1 MALLELKNLSVHF
14 GGVKAVQNVS
24 FTVEQGEFKGLIGP
38 NGAGKTTVFNA
49 VTGVV
54 KPTAGEVFF
63 DGKKINAMR
72 PDKIAHMG
80 VARTFQNIRIY
91 PKMSVCENVTIGLN
105 SIPPYNALE
114 AMLRTPKVRRKER
127 EAYEKAIGY
136 LEMVGLKDLADQE
149 AGSLP
154 YGLQRKLE
162 IARALATNPKLLFLD
177 EPAAGMN
184 TNRIH
189 NADKKTGLLQRQSH
203 RSPVHPGM
211 LHNNAD
217 LAVLIFEAMQF
228 LKQLHQETGL
238 AIVLIEHH
246 LEVVMEVCKNIT
258 VLNLGALL
266 ATGTPQEIQNN
277 PQVIKAYLGERR
289 QKR

>member
-114 AMLRTPKVRRKER
+114 AMLRMPKVRRKER

-184 TNRIH
+184 T
-189 NADKKTGLLQRQSH
+189 GESMEL
-203 RSPVHPGM
+203 V
-211 LHNNAD
+211 
-217 LAVLIFEAMQF
+217 QF

>member
-14 GGVKAVQNVS
+14 GGVKAVQDVS
-24 FTVEQGEFKGLIGP
+24 FSVEQGEFKGLIGP

-54 KPTAGEVFF
+54 KPT
-63 DGKKINAMR
+63 DGAVYFNGKRLNGCR

-80 VARTFQNIRIY
+80 IARTFQNIRIY
-91 PKMSVCENVTIGLN
+91 PKMSVCENVAIGLN
-105 SIPPYNALE
+105 SVPPYTALE
-114 AMLRTPKVRRKER
+114 AMLCTPKVRKKER
-127 EAYEKAIGY
+127 EAFEKALEF
-136 LEMVGLKDLADQE
+136 LEMVGLQDFSDQE
-149 AGSLP
+149 AGALP

-162 IARALATNPKLLFLD
+162 IARALATKPKLLFLD

-184 TNRIH
+184 TGESIE
-189 NADKKTGLLQRQSH
+189 L
-203 RSPVHPGM
+203 V
-211 LHNNAD
+211 
-217 LAVLIFEAMQF
+217 QF
-228 LKQLHQETGL
+228 LRQIHENTGL

-258 VLNLGALL
+258 VLNLGTLL

-277 PQVIKAYLGERR
+277 PQVTKAYLGERR
-289 QKR
+289 KKQ

>member
-1 MALLELKNLSVHF
+1 MSESMLRMENVTMQF
-14 GGVKAVQNVS
+14 GGVVAVNNLSLNVDK
-24 FTVEQGEFKGLIGP
+24 GEIVALIGP
-38 NGAGKTTVFNA
+38 NGAGKTTAFNCI
-49 VTGVV
+49 TGVYQ
-54 KPTAGEVFF
+54 PTNGKVFF
-63 DGKKINAMR
+63 EDNLMVSAHPTGKMQKEYQGMNAEMYLK
-72 PDKIAHMG
+72 DKILDPTPDQITKLG
-80 VARTFQNIRIY
+80 IARTFQNIRIY

-184 TNRIH
+184 T
-189 NADKKTGLLQRQSH
+189 GESMEL
-203 RSPVHPGM
+203 V
-211 LHNNAD
+211 
-217 LAVLIFEAMQF
+217 QF

>member
-14 GGVKAVQNVS
+14 GGVKAVQDVS
-24 FTVEQGEFKGLIGP
+24 FSVEQGEFKGLIGP

-54 KPTAGEVFF
+54 KPT
-63 DGKKINAMR
+63 DGAVYFNGKRLNGCR

-80 VARTFQNIRIY
+80 IARTFQNIRIY
-91 PKMSVCENVTIGLN
+91 PKMSVCENVAIGLN
-105 SIPPYNALE
+105 SGPPYTALE
-114 AMLRTPKVRRKER
+114 AMLCTPKVRKKER
-127 EAYEKAIGY
+127 EAFEKALEF
-136 LEMVGLKDLADQE
+136 LEMVGLQDFSDQE
-149 AGSLP
+149 AGALP

-162 IARALATNPKLLFLD
+162 IARALATKPKLLFLD

-184 TNRIH
+184 TGESIE
-189 NADKKTGLLQRQSH
+189 L
-203 RSPVHPGM
+203 V
-211 LHNNAD
+211 
-217 LAVLIFEAMQF
+217 QF
-228 LKQLHQETGL
+228 LRQIHENTGL

-258 VLNLGALL
+258 GLNLGTLL

-289 QKR
+289 KKQ